1 MSRWIGVRLSS
12 LQAPD
17 AVNVRWDAE
26 KKSLDVAQKG
36 VNLTAF
42 RGIKAL

>member
-1 MSRWIGVRLSS
+1 V
-12 LQAPD
+12 
-17 AVNVRWDAE
+17 VNVRWDAA